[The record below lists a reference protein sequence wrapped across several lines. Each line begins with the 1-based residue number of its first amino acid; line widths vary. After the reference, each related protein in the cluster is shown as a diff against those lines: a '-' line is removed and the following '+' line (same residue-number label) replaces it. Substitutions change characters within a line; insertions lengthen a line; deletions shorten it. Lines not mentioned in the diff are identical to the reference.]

1 MYKGS
6 LKFELKRKA
15 FHICLGLVLILLLT
29 FNIIGFNTLLIITIL
44 GGLLILINK
53 YYQVPLIKQ
62 FLNTFERKE
71 DRHRFPGKGAFLM
84 LLGFTITFKIFPKE
98 TALAALMILTI
109 GDPIAHLTGRTLG
122 RTKNPLSLHKLLE
135 GSAIAIM
142 VSFLFA
148 LIFVHPIH
156 ALAAA
161 FFAMLVESI
170 EFNLH
175 HELLDD
181 NLLIPLVA
189 GLIISILRAFF

>member
-15 FHICLGLVLILLLT
+15 FHIVLGLTLITLILFNLIGFKTLLT
-29 FNIIGFNTLLIITIL
+29 ITIL
-44 GGLLILINK
+44 GGITILLSKK
-53 YYQVPLIKQ
+53 YKLPIITS
-62 FLNTFERKE
+62 FLKHFERKE
-71 DRHRFPGKGAFLM
+71 DKDRFPGKGAFL
-84 LLGFTITFKIFPKE
+84 LFLGFTITVKIFPKE

-109 GDPIAHLTGRTLG
+109 GDPIAHLAGRTLG
-122 RTKNPLSLHKLLE
+122 RTKNPLSLHKLAE
-135 GSAIAIM
+135 GSLIAVI
-142 VSFLFA
+142 VAFLCA
-148 LIFVHPIH
+148 LPFVHPIH
-156 ALAAA
+156 ALIAA

-189 GLIISILRAFF
+189 GLTISILKAFF